1 MARSD
6 HVTSS
11 PTAAGTA
18 RSRELVELVREL
30 GPTFAARAAGY
41 DRDARF
47 PHENFADLRAAGLL
61 GLCIPERHGGLGA
74 DFATYGLVSE
84 ELGRH
89 CGSTALT
96 FNMHTATMLLCGQ
109 IADDLTMTPGERA
122 EHERRR
128 LAMYAGVTEEGHI
141 HAQPFSEGNAPGATA
156 GVTTLAVP
164 ADGGWRLSGRK
175 IFASLSGAADRHN
188 VICVAPDDP
197 TIRFMS
203 VPADADGLR
212 TEGEWDPLGM
222 RGTVS
227 LTLVLDDVFVPSES
241 ELLPPGVF
249 DQVAFRWPHF
259 YLTLS
264 FTYLGVMRA
273 VMDFTR
279 DYLTGNIGPGARRN
293 NAQKQAGWAQM
304 QLVYEQSHA
313 LARRVLAEAGPDP
326 TPQQVRRAW
335 AAAVSVMEGAPELAS
350 TAVRVCGGRSLLR
363 PAPLE
368 RFYRDA
374 RCGATMLPWSVEA
387 CLERLGRAG
396 LFDDEEGEPHA

>member
-1 MARSD
+1 MTSGRHPTPPARQ
-6 HVTSS
+6 
-11 PTAAGTA
+11 
-18 RSRELVELVREL
+18 RQLVGMVADL
-30 GPTFAARAAGY
+30 GPTFAERAAGY

-47 PHENFADLRAAGLL
+47 PHENYADLRAAGLL
-61 GLCIPERHGGLGA
+61 GLCVPAEYGGLGA

-109 IADDLTMTPGERA
+109 IADDLEMSPADRA

-128 LAMYAGVTEEGHI
+128 AAMYAGVISAGHI

-156 GVTTLAVP
+156 GVATLAVP
-164 ADGGWRLSGRK
+164 ADGGWRLTGRK

-203 VPADADGLR
+203 VPTGSEGLSF
-212 TEGEWDPLGM
+212 TGDWDPLGM

-227 LTLVLDDVFVPSES
+227 LTLLLEDVFVPADA
-241 ELLPPGVF
+241 ELLPAGVF
-249 DQVAFRWPHF
+249 DQVASRWPHF

-264 FTYLGVMRA
+264 FTYLGIMRA
-273 VMDFTR
+273 VMDFT
-279 DYLTGNIGPGARRN
+279 DGYLAGRIGPGSRRDN
-293 NAQKQAGWAQM
+293 PQKQAGWAEM
-304 QLVYEQSHA
+304 QVSYERAHA
-313 LARRVLAEAGPDP
+313 LARHVLAEAGVDP
-326 TPQQVRRAW
+326 TPAQVRRAW
-335 AAAVSVMEGAPELAS
+335 ASMVSTMETAPELAS
-350 TAVRVCGGRSLLR
+350 LAVRVCGGRSLLR
-363 PAPLE
+363 PHTLE
-368 RFYRDA
+368 RLYRDA

-387 CLERLGRAG
+387 CLDRLGRAG
-396 LFDDEEGEPHA
+396 LLDDTDTGAPHA

>member
-1 MARSD
+1 MSPPDRRLSAARQ
-6 HVTSS
+6 
-11 PTAAGTA
+11 
-18 RSRELVELVREL
+18 RELVGLAAQL
-30 GPTFAARAAGY
+30 GLAFAERAAGY

-47 PHENFADLRAAGLL
+47 PHENYADLREAGLL
-61 GLCIPERHGGLGA
+61 GLCVPARYGGLDA

-109 IADDLTMTPGERA
+109 IADDLAMTAAERA

-128 LAMYAGVTEEGHI
+128 AATYAGVVEEGHV

-156 GVTTLAVP
+156 GVATQAV
-164 ADGGWRLSGRK
+164 AAEGGWRLTGRK

-188 VICVAPDDP
+188 VICVTPDDP

-203 VPADADGLR
+203 VPADA
-212 TEGEWDPLGM
+212 EGVRIEGDWDPLGM

-227 LTLVLDDVFVPSES
+227 RTLVLDGVFVPIEA

-249 DQVAFRWPHF
+249 DQVAYRWPHF

-264 FTYLGVMRA
+264 FTYLGIMRA
-273 VMDFTR
+273 VMDFTD
-279 DYLTGNIGPGARRN
+279 DYLEGRAGPGPRRDN
-293 NAQKQAGWAQM
+293 PQKQAGWAQM
-304 QLVYEQSHA
+304 QVAYERTHA
-313 LARRVLAEAGPDP
+313 LAHRVRREAGPDP
-326 TPQQVRRAW
+326 SAGQVRRGW
-335 AAAVSVMEGAPELAS
+335 ASMVSTMETAPELAS
-350 TAVRVCGGRSLLR
+350 LAVRVCGGRSLLR
-363 PAPLE
+363 PQPLE
-368 RFYRDA
+368 RLYRDA

-387 CLERLGRAG
+387 CLDRLGRAALSG
-396 LFDDEEGEPHA
+396 GAEGEPYA

>member
-1 MARSD
+1 MS
-6 HVTSS
+6 TS
-11 PTAAGTA
+11 PTGPSAA
-18 RSRELVELVREL
+18 RRRELVGLVAGL
-30 GPTFAARAAGY
+30 GPTFAQRAAGY

-47 PHENFADLRAAGLL
+47 PHENYADLREAGLL
-61 GLCIPERHGGLGA
+61 GLCVPTGHGGLGA

-109 IADDLTMTPGERA
+109 IADDLDMSAAERA
-122 EHERRR
+122 THERRR
-128 LAMYAGVTEEGHI
+128 AAMFAGVIEEGHV

-156 GVTTLAVP
+156 GVNTLAVP
-164 ADGGWRLSGRK
+164 AEGGWRLRGRK

-188 VICVAPDDP
+188 VICVQPDDP

-203 VPADADGLR
+203 VPAGAEGLR
-212 TEGEWDPLGM
+212 IEGDWDPLGM

-227 LTLVLDDVFVPSES
+227 RTLVLEDVFVTAEA

-259 YLTLS
+259 YMTLS

-273 VMDFTR
+273 VMDFAD
-279 DYLTGNIGPGARRN
+279 DYLAGRVGPGARRDN
-293 NAQKQAGWAQM
+293 PQKQAGWAQM
-304 QLVYEQSHA
+304 QIAYERTHA
-313 LARRVLAEAGPDP
+313 LARTVLGEAGPDP
-326 TPQQVRRAW
+326 APQQVRRAW
-335 AAAVSVMEGAPELAS
+335 AAMASTMETAPELAS
-350 TAVRVCGGRSLLR
+350 LAVRVCGGRSLLR
-363 PAPLE
+363 PHPLE
-368 RFYRDA
+368 RLYRDA

-387 CLERLGRAG
+387 CLDRLGRAALSG
-396 LFDDEEGEPHA
+396 DTGGEPYA